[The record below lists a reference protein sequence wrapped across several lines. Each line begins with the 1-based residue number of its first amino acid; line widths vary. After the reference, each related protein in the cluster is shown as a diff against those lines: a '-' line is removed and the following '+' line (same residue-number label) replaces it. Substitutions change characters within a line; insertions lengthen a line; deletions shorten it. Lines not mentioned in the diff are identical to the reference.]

1 MKFPLAFL
9 PLALGTVFMGGNGA
23 IAQSYPNQAHV
34 CTPGPRLNLRETPG
48 GRVLTIL
55 NNGTSLERVA
65 APAGNWQPVATS
77 DYRGYVW
84 SDYVCDGE
92 SDEAVAQR
100 PARAARFQPAMC
112 PDVNL
117 ARNVVT
123 PDGLN
128 VYRSNNPNSE
138 ILRFL
143 NEGAAIILGSTNPT
157 TDEAGYLWLPIEQP
171 ATGYIRVGRD
181 GVVDK
186 IGNCTRFYSDNN

>member
-9 PLALGTVFMGGNGA
+9 PLALGTVLMGGNGA

-55 NNGTSLERVA
+55 NNGASLERVA

-84 SDYVCDGE
+84 SGYVCDGE
-92 SDEAVAQR
+92 SDEPVAQQ

-112 PDVNL
+112 PDVSL

-128 VYRSNNPNSE
+128 VYRANNPNSE
-138 ILRFL
+138 IVRFL
-143 NEGAAIILGSTNPT
+143 NEGAAIILGSTNAT

-171 ATGYIRVGRD
+171 AMGYIRVGRD

-186 IGNCTRFYSDNN
+186 IGNCTRFYP

>member
-34 CTPGPRLNLRETPG
+34 CTPGPRLNLRETPA

-65 APAGNWQPVATS
+65 APAGSWQPVATPN
-77 DYRGYVW
+77 YRGYVW
-84 SDYVCDGE
+84 SSYVCDGE
-92 SDEAVAQR
+92 VDTPVAQQ

-112 PDVNL
+112 PDVSL

-138 ILRFL
+138 IVRFL

-157 TDEAGYLWLPIEQP
+157 IDEAGYLWLPVEQP
-171 ATGYIRVGRD
+171 AMGYIRVGRD

-186 IGNCTRFYSDNN
+186 IGNCTRFYP

>member
-9 PLALGTVFMGGNGA
+9 PLALGTVLMGGNGA
-23 IAQSYPNQAHV
+23 IAQSYPNEAHV
-34 CTPGPRLNLRETPG
+34 CTPGARLNLRETPA

-65 APAGNWQPVATS
+65 APAGSWQPVATS

-143 NEGAAIILGSTNPT
+143 NEGAAIILGSTNAT